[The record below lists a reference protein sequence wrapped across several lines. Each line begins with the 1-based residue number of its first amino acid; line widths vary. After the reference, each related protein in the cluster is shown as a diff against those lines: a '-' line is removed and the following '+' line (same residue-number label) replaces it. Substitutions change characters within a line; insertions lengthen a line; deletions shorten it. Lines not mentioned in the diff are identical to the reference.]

1 MKCIV
6 TVVIVDEMYNI
17 LKSLLAID
25 ICPNMKWKWMIKVF
39 TGAYSSMSMCLLHSC
54 FTKGAGR
61 ISLSQVFVN
70 FFSWILDYLCNIH
83 LSIQHKAKKYCILSI
98 RCM

>member
-1 MKCIV
+1 MDFVEYIKKPGVSENSKVNWNEMYCYSSNSR
-6 TVVIVDEMYNI
+6 DEMYNI

-25 ICPNMKWKWMIKVF
+25 IYPNMKWKWMIKVF
-39 TGAYSSMSMCLLHSC
+39 TGACSSMFMCLLHSC

-70 FFSWILDYLCNIH
+70 FFS
-83 LSIQHKAKKYCILSI
+83 
-98 RCM
+98 